1 MSLSISKAW
10 DETSAILRRDGKA
23 VWTVALA
30 LIAMPFALMTLIAPS
45 SPATIEEA
53 AAANQP
59 SLLPLLLTIVVLLAT
74 LAITA
79 IALRPQTTVGGAIGD
94 GARKLLP
101 MLGAWLVIWIPLF
114 IGLTVLAMLVIGTSA
129 DPQAIQA
136 SLASGNWPGSL
147 TLFIV
152 LCVVIAVLLGVKLSL
167 MTAVAVAETSNS
179 LKIVSR
185 SWKLTN
191 GHLLKLLGFVILFAI
206 VAIVM
211 LTAVMFVVGG
221 IVIALMS
228 APEPMSVSALMM
240 GLLLGLCYAG
250 LMTVYSVM
258 VARIY
263 AQLASSGVAVPNVR
277 RA

>member
-1 MSLSISKAW
+1 MALSINRAW
-10 DETSAILRRDGKA
+10 DETSAILKRDGKA

-30 LIAMPFALMTLIAPS
+30 LITMPFALVTLIAPS
-45 SPATIEEA
+45 NPTSIEQA

-59 SLLPLLLTIVVLLAT
+59 SILPLLLTVVILLAT

-79 IALRPQTTVGGAIGD
+79 IALRPQTTVGEAIGD

-114 IGLTVLAMLVIGTSA
+114 IALTVLAMVVIGSSA

-136 SLASGNWPGSL
+136 SLASGTWPRSF

-152 LCVVIAVLLGVKLSL
+152 LCVVIALLLGVKLTF
-167 MTAVAVAETSNS
+167 MTAVAVAETSNP

-185 SWKLTN
+185 SWQLTK
-191 GHLLKLLGFVILFAI
+191 GHLLRLLGFVLLFAI
-206 VAIVM
+206 VAIVV
-211 LTAVMFVVGG
+211 LTAVMFVLGG
-221 IVIALMS
+221 LVIALTS
-228 APEPMSVSALMM
+228 APEPMSVSALFM
-240 GLLLGLCYAG
+240 GLLMGLCYAG

-258 VARIY
+258 VARMY
-263 AQLASSGVAVPNVR
+263 AQVANPDVAVPNVK